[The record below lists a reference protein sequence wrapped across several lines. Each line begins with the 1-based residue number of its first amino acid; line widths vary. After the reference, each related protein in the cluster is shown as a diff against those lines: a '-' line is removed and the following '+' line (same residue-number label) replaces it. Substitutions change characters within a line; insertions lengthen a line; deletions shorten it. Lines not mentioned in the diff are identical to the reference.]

1 MVPKITVGAGLRG
14 ALEYDQSPK
23 DGGLRAEWVA
33 GTLIGTPREMAAQ
46 AGHFRALRPDCKKPV
61 WRCSISLPP
70 SDGRQT
76 LHKWESIAT
85 DFLREMGIPQN
96 AAWCAIRHFERD
108 HDHIHLT
115 VLRTLPDGS
124 LWNQEHSARRAI
136 KVCEKLEQMHNLN
149 THSRAPTPK
158 DRPSRAEIEIAQRKG
173 TPMSREL
180 IQDSVN
186 SILQAHTEGIDFA
199 DLQKL
204 LVAKGVDIQPYAPG
218 GVLKGVSYFCD
229 SFKWPGSKIG
239 REYSAGLIERGVRYS
254 ADSEKTPNTDS
265 QQAQEPASSGI
276 HSPASAPL
284 RGVSQDSADRY
295 ARAPAMLR
303 PIFRRTAPANQL
315 MPISAQASIQRSI
328 PDGAT
333 SFDMQK
339 FTGRVGNSNLG
350 PVSKAMLILG
360 GAAVNLGVEALLAL
374 LNFVKKIL
382 AAFGIGIRP
391 APQNAAASEPVAL
404 GHEPY
409 LLEGET
415 KVLPESAPGQA
426 EIEKAAEKIL
436 ATAEAISSGN
446 PSSLPEVGD
455 GTERAELVQAL
466 NQSAVGTAAAAQAA
480 APAASA
486 PAVPSLNDIF
496 GSSEIPA
503 APVAA
508 RQMAAVELGDPIARL
523 KTTAEVW
530 VRTRKQFATARTQSA
545 SPEVSGKLELASKAA
560 LVDYQRAQTQI
571 HEVFASEIEA
581 IQNEPARKRL
591 NANLKSAL
599 NLMRVIETPASMLQD
614 LPAFIES
621 GVSQLEEVRK
631 ATSAELALLRRQRFG
646 YAQADSSYD
655 APRG

>member
-1 MVPKITVGAGLRG
+1 VVPKITTGSSIRS
-14 ALEYDQSPK
+14 ALDYDKASKNGEPE
-23 DGGLRAEWVA
+23 GEWIA
-33 GTLIGTPREMAAQ
+33 GTLFGTPREMARQ
-46 AGHFRALRPDCKKPV
+46 ASVFRSLRPDCTKAI
-61 WRCSISLPP
+61 WSCSLSLPP
-70 SDGRQT
+70 ADGRRSAEN
-76 LHKWESIAT
+76 WEQIARS
-85 DFLREMGIPQN
+85 FLQKMGVDEKTH
-96 AAWCAIRHFERD
+96 AWVAHRHTHEN
-108 HDHIHLT
+108 DHIHIRLCR
-115 VLRTLPDGS
+115 VGGDGK

-136 KVCEKLEQMHNLN
+136 AACAALEVEFDLN
-149 THSRAPTPK
+149 AHDRTPAPK

-186 SILQAHTEGIDFA
+186 SILQAHPQGIDFA
-199 DLQKL
+199 DLRKL

-239 REYSAGLIERGVRYS
+239 RAFSAGLTERGVRYS
-254 ADSEKTPNTDS
+254 ADPEKASNADS
-265 QQAQEPASSGI
+265 QPVQELASSGI
-276 HSPASAPL
+276 HSPVSAPQ
-284 RGVSQDSADRY
+284 RGINPDPADRY

-303 PIFRRTAPANQL
+303 PIFRRAAPANQL
-315 MPISAQASIQRSI
+315 VPISAQALVQHSS
-328 PDGAT
+328 PDGATSST

-339 FTGRVGNSNLG
+339 FTDRVGNLNIG

-391 APQNAAASEPVAL
+391 APQSAASAPATL

-409 LLEGET
+409 FLEGET
-415 KVLPESAPGQA
+415 KVLPESALGQTQ
-426 EIEKAAEKIL
+426 IEKAAEKIL
-436 ATAEAISSGN
+436 ATAEAITN
-446 PSSLPEVGD
+446 ADPSSLPEVGD
-455 GTERAELVQAL
+455 GTERAALVQAL
-466 NQSAVGTAAAAQAA
+466 SQSGVGTAAAAQAA
-480 APAASA
+480 
-486 PAVPSLNDIF
+486 PSLNDIF
-496 GSSEIPA
+496 GSAEIPV

-508 RQMAAVELGDPIARL
+508 RQPAAVEPGDPIARL
-523 KTTAEVW
+523 KSTAEAW
-530 VRTRKQFATARTQSA
+530 VRIRKQFATARTQTA
-545 SPEVSGKLELASKAA
+545 SPELSGQLALASKAA
-560 LVDYQRAQTQI
+560 LVDYQRAQTQV
-571 HEVFASEIEA
+571 HEVFALEIEA
-581 IQNEPARKRL
+581 IQNEPSRKKL

-631 ATSAELALLRRQRFG
+631 AASAELALLRRQRFG
-646 YAQADSSYD
+646 HAQADSLYD

>member
-1 MVPKITVGAGLRG
+1 MVPKITTGSSIRS
-14 ALEYDQSPK
+14 ALDYDKASKNGEPE
-23 DGGLRAEWVA
+23 GEWIA
-33 GTLIGTPREMAAQ
+33 GTLFGTPREMARQ
-46 AGHFRALRPDCKKPV
+46 ASVFRSLRPDCTKAI
-61 WRCSISLPP
+61 WSCSLSLPP
-70 SDGRQT
+70 ADGRRSAEN
-76 LHKWESIAT
+76 WEQIARS
-85 DFLREMGIPQN
+85 FLQKMGVDEKTH
-96 AAWCAIRHFERD
+96 AWVAHRHTHEN
-108 HDHIHLT
+108 DHIHIRLCR
-115 VLRTLPDGS
+115 VGGDGK

-136 KVCEKLEQMHNLN
+136 AACAALEVEFDLN
-149 THSRAPTPK
+149 THDRTPAPK
-158 DRPSRAEIEIAQRKG
+158 DRPSRAETEISSRKG
-173 TPMSREL
+173 IPMSRDL

-186 SILQAHTEGIDFA
+186 SILQAHPEGIDFA

-204 LVAKGVDIQPYAPG
+204 LVAKGIDIQPYAPG

-239 REYSAGLIERGVRYS
+239 REYSAGLTERGVRYS
-254 ADSEKTPNTDS
+254 ADS

-276 HSPASAPL
+276 HPPASAPL
-284 RGVSQDSADRY
+284 RGVSPDSADRY

-315 MPISAQASIQRSI
+315 VPISAQASIQRSG

-391 APQNAAASEPVAL
+391 APQNAAASDPVAL

-530 VRTRKQFATARTQSA
+530 VRIRKQFATARTQSA

-560 LVDYQRAQTQI
+560 LGDYQRAQTQV

-581 IQNEPARKRL
+581 IQNEPARKKL

-614 LPAFIES
+614 LPAFIKS

-631 ATSAELALLRRQRFG
+631 SVSAELALLRRQRFG
-646 YAQADSSYD
+646 HAQADSSYD

>member
-23 DGGLRAEWVA
+23 DGELRAEWVA

-46 AGHFRALRPDCKKPV
+46 AGHFRALRPDCRKPV

-115 VLRTLPDGS
+115 ILRTLPDGT

-186 SILQAHTEGIDFA
+186 SILQTHPQGIDFA

-204 LVAKGVDIQPYAPG
+204 LVAKGIDIQPYAPG

-239 REYSAGLIERGVRYS
+239 REYSAGLTERGVRYS
-254 ADSEKTPNTDS
+254 VDSEKASNADS
-265 QQAQEPASSGI
+265 QQVQEPASAPRRGI
-276 HSPASAPL
+276 NPDP
-284 RGVSQDSADRY
+284 ADRY

-303 PIFRRTAPANQL
+303 PIFRRAAPANQL
-315 MPISAQASIQRSI
+315 VPISAQASAQHSS
-328 PDGAT
+328 PDGATGAT
-333 SFDMQK
+333 SFDMEK
-339 FTGRVGNSNLG
+339 FTGRVGNLNIG
-350 PVSKAMLILG
+350 PVAKAMLILG

-374 LNFVKKIL
+374 LNFIKKIL

-391 APQNAAASEPVAL
+391 APQNAASAPATL

-409 LLEGET
+409 FLEGET
-415 KVLPESAPGQA
+415 KVLPESALGQA
-426 EIEKAAEKIL
+426 QIEKAAEKIL
-436 ATAEAISSGN
+436 ATAEAITN
-446 PSSLPEVGD
+446 ADPSSLPEVGD
-455 GTERAELVQAL
+455 GTERAALVQAL
-466 NQSAVGTAAAAQAA
+466 SQAGVGTAAAAQAA

-486 PAVPSLNDIF
+486 PSLNEIF
-496 GSSEIPA
+496 GTAEIPV
-503 APVAA
+503 APAAA
-508 RQMAAVELGDPIARL
+508 RQPAAVEPGEPGEPGDPIALL
-523 KTTAEVW
+523 KSTAEAW
-530 VRTRKQFATARTQSA
+530 VRIRKQFATARTQSA
-545 SPEVSGKLELASKAA
+545 SPEVSGQLELASKTA
-560 LVDYQRAQTQI
+560 LADYQAAQSRIQ
-571 HEVFASEIEA
+571 EVFALEIDA
-581 IQNEPARKRL
+581 IQNEPARKKL

-614 LPAFIES
+614 LPAFIQS
-621 GVSQLEEVRK
+621 GANQLAEIRK
-631 ATSAELALLRRQRFG
+631 AASAELALSRRQRFG
-646 YAQADSSYD
+646 HEQADSLYD